1 MQLSSIADFGI
12 LNTMLVDL
20 SCAMVMPPYCLMTF
34 MPSAPSLPMPVRITP
49 IVDAWKNLAAV
60 SIACVNC

>member
-1 MQLSSIADFGI
+1 MQLSSMADFGI
-12 LNTMLVDL
+12 LNTMHVDL
-20 SCAMVMPPYCLMTF
+20 SCAIVIPPYCLMTF